1 MHGASV
7 KTGITGGSSDAI
19 FMQTSFNSKCAVKVV
34 QWIEAINS
42 DLVASKLGH
51 IFACPA
57 SWRCPLYLIP
67 FSMPICLLTVIIQY
81 SKADLGGEDQK
92 WGSRIE
98 KGKR

>member
-7 KTGITGGSSDAI
+7 KTGITRDSSDAI
-19 FMQTSFNSKCAVKVV
+19 FMQTSFNSKCAVKVARG
-34 QWIEAINS
+34 IEAINS

-67 FSMPICLLTVIIQY
+67 FSMHLTVRNETNIYIFNKQ
-81 SKADLGGEDQK
+81 
-92 WGSRIE
+92 
-98 KGKR
+98 